1 MTTQAHT
8 ETLTRTDADTGLAAI
23 TVAFVAGVMLL
34 AIAGYAKAAVVHD
47 AAHDQRHAVAFP
59 CH

>member
-1 MTTQAHT
+1 MTTQIQ
-8 ETLTRTDADTGLAAI
+8 TLPRADTGLAGIAL
-23 TVAFVAGVMLL
+23 ALFAGIFLL
-34 AIAGYAKAAVVHD
+34 AIAGYAQAAVVHD

>member
-1 MTTQAHT
+1 MTTQ
-8 ETLTRTDADTGLAAI
+8 TLTKTLPRADTGLAGISLALI
-23 TVAFVAGVMLL
+23 AGVFLL
-34 AIAGYAKAAVVHD
+34 SIAGFAQGAVVHD

>member
-1 MTTQAHT
+1 MTTQ
-8 ETLTRTDADTGLAAI
+8 TLAQTLPRTDTGLAGISLAL
-23 TVAFVAGVMLL
+23 FAGVLLL
-34 AIAGYAKAAVVHD
+34 AIAGYAQAAVVHD